1 MLTAIM
7 LKPTRKPID
16 PVFGPFDSRRLGRS
30 LGINPLPEGP
40 KRCTFECVYCECGE
54 DVHAA
59 SSGDRMEFPTM
70 EQIRSALSRAAET
83 FPCDK
88 SDALDSLTIAG
99 NGEPTLFPDIGELV
113 DAVVDA
119 RDCHWPT
126 ARTVI
131 LTNGTLLHRPDVRR
145 ALARLDK
152 RILKLDAGTDRM
164 MDQLNRPTAKLTV
177 DSLVKRLEM
186 VDDIAIQSMFVKGTV
201 DNTSDDQLEQWMGW
215 IQRIMPVEV
224 QIYSIDRLPA
234 VPLEPVA
241 GPELERIARH
251 VRDVCGVSAVA
262 Y

>member
-1 MLTAIM
+1 
-7 LKPTRKPID
+7 
-16 PVFGPFDSRRLGRS
+16 
-30 LGINPLPEGP
+30 
-40 KRCTFECVYCECGE
+40 
-54 DVHAA
+54 
-59 SSGDRMEFPTM
+59 
-70 EQIRSALSRAAET
+70 
-83 FPCDK
+83 
-88 SDALDSLTIAG
+88 
-99 NGEPTLFPDIGELV
+99 
-113 DAVVDA
+113 
-119 RDCHWPT
+119 
-126 ARTVI
+126 
-131 LTNGTLLHRPDVRR
+131 
-145 ALARLDK
+145 
-152 RILKLDAGTDRM
+152 M

-224 QIYSIDRLPA
+224 QIYSIDRLPT